1 MEQES
6 HGVGSHGVHVHVHVH
21 MDMNMDKGLMEV
33 PWQHSLRCMAWRACW
48 T

>member
-6 HGVGSHGVHVHVHVH
+6 HGVGSHGVHVHMH
-21 MDMNMDKGLMEV
+21 MDMDKGLMEGEV